1 MLGPQGRVWVI
12 PLRLKLENFL
22 SYRDAVELDLQG
34 VEVACLCGDN
44 GHGKTA
50 LLDAMTWA
58 LWGGARGRV
67 YGGPGG
73 GSPDELV
80 HQGRPE
86 MSVELDFLV
95 EDARYRVV
103 RKHQAGTPR
112 RSGTSHWD
120 LQVWTGSE
128 YLTLVEGAGV
138 RDTAE
143 RIERLLRMD
152 YETFVRSAFLLQ
164 GQADRFTA
172 SRPAERK
179 ETLAEILGLSL
190 YESLE
195 RRAREAARDGAGR
208 IARIQGEQENLAC
221 ELDRE
226 AEYREALA
234 AAQAAL
240 EELTPHVSA
249 LAARRAV
256 LQEERHRLESQRE
269 EAQRLDGALR
279 GALQQV
285 QALEVQAQEAR
296 RRVEV
301 YRSTLARRPEIETG
315 ASERESVLQRLEA
328 LEVDQASHAELVQQ
342 RQGLQHRI
350 AQEQTRLE
358 AGLRHLQQ
366 RVQADLLP
374 RSQRLPQVEAELE
387 ASGQRFAQLQ
397 AREAA
402 VREERQRLQGMAE
415 ETQRL
420 EVENATRRA
429 EMDELRKKLDML
441 TASDAACPL
450 CEAPLGPD
458 RRAHLQDEIE
468 AHGKAHAELY
478 RTNRRTVDGLV
489 RQRDELQRTLE
500 REEATLAQESGRL
513 QAQRGHLER
522 ELEECRLADGRLA
535 AAMREAQEFDAVLQA
550 QGFAQE
556 QRRALADVEARL
568 AALGYDAAQHRDV
581 RARAGQLE
589 AYRDLAQRL
598 QEASERLPQEEKA
611 ALEMEGLLEA
621 RRRDARQAR
630 ERIDAIG
637 VALERLPALEQE
649 SAGVEAEHLRLET
662 QAGQLRRDV
671 DVHTL
676 RLEDVD
682 RARQR
687 LKELEAQ
694 AAVAVQE
701 RGAYEV
707 LVDAFG
713 RNGVP
718 ARLIE
723 AALPDLESEANEILA
738 RLSDGRLSLFLETQR
753 TTARGDV
760 RETLD
765 IRIHDGVGT
774 RSYELFSGGE
784 AFRINFALR
793 IALAKLLATRAG
805 APLRTLF
812 LDEGFGTQ
820 DAQGRQH
827 LLDAIRA
834 VQRDF
839 DLILVITHIDELK
852 EAFPVRIEVTRSQEE
867 GSTFQ
872 VVWS

>member
-1 MLGPQGRVWVI
+1 MLGSQGRVWVI

-58 LWGGARGRV
+58 LWGGARGRI

-112 RSGTSHWD
+112 RSGTTHWD

-128 YLTLVEGAGV
+128 YMTLVEGAGV

-143 RIERLLRMD
+143 KIERLLRMD

-195 RRAREAARDGAGR
+195 RRAREAAREGAGR
-208 IARIQGEQENLAC
+208 IARIQGEQENLAR

-226 AEYREALA
+226 GEYREALDS
-234 AAQAAL
+234 AQAAL
-240 EELTPHVSA
+240 EELTPHVSD

-256 LQEERHRLESQRE
+256 LQEERHRLEGQRE
-269 EAQRLDGALR
+269 EAQRLEGDLR
-279 GALQQV
+279 GALQQAE
-285 QALEVQAQEAR
+285 ALEVQAQEAR
-296 RRVEV
+296 RRVEA
-301 YRSTLARRPEIETG
+301 YRTVLARRPEIEAG
-315 ASERESVLQRLEA
+315 ATERESVLQRLEA
-328 LEVDQASHAELVQQ
+328 LEADQAGNAELVQQ
-342 RQGLQHRI
+342 RQGLQHQI

-366 RVQADLLP
+366 RVEADLLP
-374 RSQRLPQVEAELE
+374 RSQRLPQVEAELD

-397 AREAA
+397 AREAG
-402 VREERQRLQGMAE
+402 VREQRQRLQDIVE
-415 ETQRL
+415 QTQKL

-458 RRAHLQDEIE
+458 GRAHLEQEIE
-468 AHGKAHAELY
+468 TQGKAHAEVY
-478 RTNRRTVDGLV
+478 RANRRSIDQLA
-489 RQRDELQRTLE
+489 QSRDDLKRTLE
-500 REEATLAQESGRL
+500 REEAALAQEAGRL
-513 QAQRGHLER
+513 QTQRGALER
-522 ELEECRLADGRLA
+522 EMEECRLAEGQLTAASRETQELDALLQGR
-535 AAMREAQEFDAVLQA
+535 Q
-550 QGFAQE
+550 FAQE
-556 QRRALADVEARL
+556 QRRDLADAEARL

-589 AYRDLAQRL
+589 EYRDLALRL
-598 QEASERLPQEEKA
+598 QEASERLPQEEA
-611 ALEMEGLLEA
+611 AASGMEELLEA

-630 ERIDAIG
+630 ERMDAIG
-637 VALERLPALEQE
+637 VALQRLPALVEE
-649 SAGVEAEHLRLET
+649 AAGAEAEHLRLEAE
-662 QAGQLRRDV
+662 AGRLRRDV

-682 RARQR
+682 RARLR
-687 LKELEAQ
+687 LKELEGQ
-694 AAVAVQE
+694 TAVAVQE
-701 RGAYEV
+701 RAAYDV

-723 AALPDLESEANEILA
+723 AALPDLESGANELLA
-738 RLSDGRLSLFLETQR
+738 RLTDGRLSLFLETQR

-760 RETLD
+760 RETLE

>member
-1 MLGPQGRVWVI
+1 MI
-12 PLRLKLENFL
+12 PLRLRLENFL

-95 EDARYRVV
+95 DDARYRVV
-103 RKHQAGTPR
+103 RKHQAGSPR
-112 RSGTSHWD
+112 RSGTTHWD

-128 YLTLVEGAGV
+128 YRTLVEGAGV

-164 GQADRFTA
+164 GQADLFTA

-208 IARIQGEQENLAC
+208 IARLQGEQENLAR
-221 ELDRE
+221 ELGRE

-234 AAQAAL
+234 AAQTELDA
-240 EELTPHVSA
+240 LTPHVSA
-249 LAARRAV
+249 LATRRAA

-279 GALQQV
+279 GALQQAE
-285 QALEVQAQEAR
+285 ALDKQAQDAR
-296 RRVEV
+296 RRVEA
-301 YRSTLARRPEIETG
+301 YRATLARRIEIDAG
-315 ASERESVLQRLEA
+315 ATERESVLGRLEA
-328 LEVDQASHAELVQQ
+328 LEVERAGHVELVQE

-358 AGLRHLQQ
+358 TGLRHLRQ
-366 RVQADLLP
+366 RVEADLLP
-374 RSQRLPQVEAELE
+374 RSQRLPQVQAELDT
-387 ASGQRFAQLQ
+387 SGRRFAQLQ
-397 AREAA
+397 AREASL
-402 VREERQRLQGMAE
+402 REERQRLQGIVE
-415 ETQRL
+415 EAQKL
-420 EVENATRRA
+420 EVDNATRRA
-429 EMDELRKKLDML
+429 EMEELRKKLDML
-441 TASDAACPL
+441 TGSEAACPL
-450 CEAPLGPD
+450 CETPLGPD
-458 RRAHLQDEIE
+458 GRAHLEAEIE
-468 AHGKAHAELY
+468 TQGKAHAEAY
-478 RTNRRTVDGLV
+478 RASRRAIDQLAQ
-489 RQRDELQRTLE
+489 RRDELQRALE
-500 REEATLAQESGRL
+500 RDEAAVAQESGRL
-513 QAQRGHLER
+513 QAQRGALER
-522 ELEECRLADGRLA
+522 ELEECRRAESQLAEA
-535 AAMREAQEFDAVLQA
+535 TREAQEVEALLQGW
-550 QGFAQE
+550 QFAQE
-556 QRRALADVEARL
+556 QRRDLADAEARL
-568 AALGYDAAQHRDV
+568 AALGYDAAQHREV

-589 AYRDLAQRL
+589 GYRDLALRL
-598 QEASERLPQEEKA
+598 QEASERLPQEEA
-611 ALEMEGLLEA
+611 AASEMEGLLEA
-621 RRRDARQAR
+621 RRRDAQQAR
-630 ERIDAIG
+630 ERMDAIG
-637 VALERLPALEQE
+637 VALERLPALEE
-649 SAGVEAEHLRLET
+649 EAAGAEAEHLRLESE
-662 QAGQLRRDV
+662 AGRLRRDV
-671 DVHTL
+671 DVNTL

-682 RARQR
+682 RARLR
-687 LKELEAQ
+687 LKELEGQ
-694 AAVAVQE
+694 TAVAVQE
-701 RGAYEV
+701 RSAYDV

-723 AALPDLESEANEILA
+723 AALPDLESGANEILA
-738 RLSDGRLSLFLETQR
+738 RLTDGRLSLFLETQR

-760 RETLD
+760 RETLE

-793 IALAKLLATRAG
+793 IALSKLLATRAG

-852 EAFPVRIEVTRSQEE
+852 EAFPVRIEVTRTQEA

>member
-1 MLGPQGRVWVI
+1 MI

-143 RIERLLRMD
+143 KIERLLRMD

-208 IARIQGEQENLAC
+208 IARIQGEQENLAR

-240 EELTPHVSA
+240 EELTPHLSG

-279 GALQQV
+279 SALQQV
-285 QALEVQAQEAR
+285 QALEVQAQDAH

-301 YRSTLARRPEIETG
+301 YRSTLARRPEIEAG
-315 ASERESVLQRLEA
+315 ATERESVLARLET
-328 LEVDQASHAELVQQ
+328 LEADQAGHAELVQQ

-366 RVQADLLP
+366 RVEADLLP

-397 AREAA
+397 AREAG
-402 VREERQRLQGMAE
+402 VREERQRLQAIVE
-415 ETQRL
+415 EAQKL

-458 RRAHLQDEIE
+458 GRAHLEEEI
-468 AHGKAHAELY
+468 ATQGRAHAELY
-478 RTNRRTVDGLV
+478 RTNKRTVDGLV
-489 RQRDELQRTLE
+489 QQRDELQRTLE

-513 QAQRGHLER
+513 QAQRGALER

-535 AAMREAQEFDAVLQA
+535 AAMREAQELTRSYRASSSPRSNAGTWPTWRPVWPPSATTPPSTGRCAPAPVSSKRIATWRSAF
-550 QGFAQE
+550 
-556 QRRALADVEARL
+556 RRP
-568 AALGYDAAQHRDV
+568 QT
-581 RARAGQLE
+581 
-589 AYRDLAQRL
+589 
-598 QEASERLPQEEKA
+598 ASPTRKSRRRGRRSLWK
-611 ALEMEGLLEA
+611 A

-630 ERIDAIG
+630 ERMDAIG

-671 DVHTL
+671 HVHTL

-723 AALPDLESEANEILA
+723 AALPDLESEANELLA

-760 RETLD
+760 RETLE

>member
-1 MLGPQGRVWVI
+1 MI

-22 SYRDAVELDLQG
+22 SYRDEVELDLQG

-50 LLDAMTWA
+50 LLDAITWA

-67 YGGPGG
+67 YGGGGG

-86 MSVELDFLV
+86 MSVELDFEV
-95 EDARYRVV
+95 EGSTYRVV

-112 RSGTSHWD
+112 RSGTPEWS
-120 LQVWTGSE
+120 LSVCTGSG
-128 YLTLVEGAGV
+128 YSLMEGGV
-138 RDTAE
+138 RETGE
-143 RIERLLRMD
+143 RIKHLLRMD

-179 ETLAEILGLSL
+179 ETLAEILGLRL

-195 RRAREAARDGAGR
+195 RRAREAARDSKGR
-208 IARIQGEQENLAC
+208 IDRLMGEQENLAR
-221 ELDRE
+221 EVGRE
-226 AEYREALA
+226 AEYRDALDS
-234 AAQAAL
+234 AQAAL
-240 EELTPHVSA
+240 AELAPHLAA
-249 LAARRAV
+249 LAARRAA
-256 LQEERHRLESQRE
+256 LQEERHRLEGQRE
-269 EAQRLDGALR
+269 EAQRLEADLLS
-279 GALQQV
+279 ALQQA
-285 QALEVQAQEAR
+285 QALDAQAQDAS
-296 RRVEV
+296 RRVEA
-301 YRSTLARRPEIETG
+301 YRAVLARRPEIEAG
-315 ASERESVLQRLEA
+315 AAERESVLQQLESLEA
-328 LEVDQASHAELVQQ
+328 DQASHAELVQERQ
-342 RQGLQHRI
+342 RLQHGI

-358 AGLRHLQQ
+358 EGLRHLQQ
-366 RVQADLLP
+366 RVEADLLP
-374 RSQRLPQVEAELE
+374 RSQRLPQVEAELV
-387 ASGQRFAQLQ
+387 ASGQRFAQVQ
-397 AREAA
+397 AREAG
-402 VREERQRLQGMAE
+402 VRDERQRLQGLVD

-420 EVENATRRA
+420 ELENATRRA

-441 TASDAACPL
+441 TGSDAACPL
-450 CEAPLGPD
+450 CGASLGAD
-458 RRAHLQDEIE
+458 GSAHLEE
-468 AHGKAHAELY
+468 EMSTRGKAHAEVY
-478 RTNRRTVDGLV
+478 RANKSAIDGLV
-489 RQRDELQRTLE
+489 AQRDDLQRTLE
-500 REEATLAQESGRL
+500 REEAAVAQESGRL
-513 QAQRGHLER
+513 QTQHGRLEKD
-522 ELEECRLADGRLA
+522 LEECRLAEGQLA
-535 AAMREAQEFDAVLQA
+535 TAMREAEELAALLHD

-556 QRRALADVEARL
+556 QREALADADARL
-568 AALGYDAAQHRDV
+568 SALAYDTAQHRDV

-598 QEASERLPQEEKA
+598 QEAADGLPEAEQSALRAEE
-611 ALEMEGLLEA
+611 LLEA
-621 RRRDARQAR
+621 RRRDAQQAR
-630 ERIDAIG
+630 ERMDAIAQ
-637 VALERLPALEQE
+637 ALERLPALEEE
-649 SAGVEAEHLRLET
+649 SAAAEAEHARLDA
-662 QAGQLRRDV
+662 QAVQLRREV
-671 DVHTL
+671 DLHTL
-676 RLEDVD
+676 RLEDVE
-682 RARQR
+682 RARVR
-687 LKELEAQ
+687 LKELEGQEA
-694 AAVAVQE
+694 AAVRE
-701 RGAYEV
+701 RGAYDV

-713 RNGVP
+713 KNGVP

-723 AALPDLESEANEILA
+723 AALPDLESEANELLS
-738 RLSDGRLSLFLETQR
+738 RLTDGRLSLFLETQR

-760 RETLD
+760 RETLE
-765 IRIHDGVGT
+765 IRISDGVGT

-793 IALAKLLATRAG
+793 IALSKLLASRAG

-852 EAFPVRIEVTRSQEE
+852 EAFPVRIEVSRAQDQ

>member
-1 MLGPQGRVWVI
+1 MI
-12 PLRLKLENFL
+12 PLRLRLENFL

-50 LLDAMTWA
+50 LLDAITWA

-67 YGGPGG
+67 YGGGGG

-95 EDARYRVV
+95 EDAQYRVV

-112 RSGTSHWD
+112 RSGATHWD
-120 LQVWTGSE
+120 LQSWTGSE
-128 YLTLVEGAGV
+128 YRTIVEGGGV

-179 ETLAEILGLSL
+179 ETLAEILGLRL

-195 RRAREAARDGAGR
+195 RRARDAARDSRGR
-208 IARIQGEQENLAC
+208 IDRLQGEQENLAR
-221 ELDRE
+221 EVDRE
-226 AEYREALA
+226 AEYREALTS
-234 AAQAAL
+234 AQAAL
-240 EELTPHVSA
+240 AELAPHLA
-249 LAARRAV
+249 DLAARCAA
-256 LQEERHRLESQRE
+256 LQEERRRLESQRE
-269 EAQRLDGALR
+269 EAQRLEGELR
-279 GALQQV
+279 GALQQAE
-285 QALEVQAQEAR
+285 ALDAQAQEAR
-296 RRVEV
+296 RRVDAYGAV
-301 YRSTLARRPEIETG
+301 LACRAEIEAG
-315 ASERESVLQRLEA
+315 ATERESVLQRLES
-328 LEVDQASHAELVQQ
+328 LEADQAAHAELVQERQ
-342 RQGLQHRI
+342 RLQHAV

-358 AGLRHLQQ
+358 TGLRHLKQ
-366 RVQADLLP
+366 RVESDLLP
-374 RSQRLPQVEAELE
+374 RSQRLPHVEAELA

-397 AREAA
+397 ARDAG
-402 VREERQRLQGMAE
+402 VREQRQRLQAIVDE
-415 ETQRL
+415 AQRL

-429 EMDELRKKLDML
+429 EMEELRKKLDML
-441 TASDAACPL
+441 TGSDAACPL

-458 RRAHLQDEIE
+458 GRAHLQQEIE
-468 AHGKAHAELY
+468 THGRAHAEVY
-478 RTNRRTVDGLV
+478 RTNKRTIDDLV
-489 RQRDELQRTLE
+489 RQRDELGRALE
-500 REEATLAQESGRL
+500 REEAAVAQESGRL
-513 QAQRGHLER
+513 QAQRGALDR
-522 ELEECRLADGRLA
+522 ELEECRLAEGQLSA
-535 AAMREAQEFDAVLQA
+535 TMREAEELDALLRGQA
-550 QGFAQE
+550 FAQE
-556 QRRALADVEARL
+556 QRRDLADAEARL
-568 AALGYDAAQHRDV
+568 AALAYDPAQHREV
-581 RARAGQLE
+581 RARAGELE
-589 AYRDLAQRL
+589 PYRDLALRL
-598 QEASERLPQEEKA
+598 QEAADGLPDADASALRAEE
-611 ALEMEGLLEA
+611 LLAA
-621 RRRDARQAR
+621 RRRDAQQAR
-630 ERIDAIG
+630 ERMDAIG
-637 VALERLPALEQE
+637 LALERLPALEQE
-649 SAGVEAEHLRLET
+649 AAGADAEHMRLET
-662 QAGQLRRDV
+662 QANQLRREV
-671 DVHTL
+671 DLHTL
-676 RLEDVD
+676 RLEDVE
-682 RARQR
+682 RARLR
-687 LKELEAQ
+687 LQQLEAQ
-694 AAVAVQE
+694 SSAAVQE
-701 RGAYEV
+701 RGAYDV

-723 AALPDLESEANEILA
+723 AALPDLESEANELLA
-738 RLSDGRLSLFLETQR
+738 RLTDGRLSLFLETQR

-760 RETLD
+760 RETLE

-793 IALAKLLATRAG
+793 IALSKLLATRAG

-834 VQRDF
+834 VQGDF

-852 EAFPVRIEVTRSQEE
+852 EAFPVRIEVTRSEDR

>member
-1 MLGPQGRVWVI
+1 MI

-67 YGGPGG
+67 FGGPGG

-80 HQGRPE
+80 HQGRSE

-95 EDARYRVV
+95 DDAQYRVV

-112 RSGTSHWD
+112 RSGATHWD

-128 YLTLVEGAGV
+128 YLTLVEGPGV

-143 RIERLLRMD
+143 KIERLLRMD

-179 ETLAEILGLSL
+179 ETLAEILGLRL

-208 IARIQGEQENLAC
+208 IARLQGEQENLAK
-221 ELDRE
+221 ELGRE
-226 AEYREALA
+226 AEYREALT

-240 EELTPHVSA
+240 EELTPHVSD

-256 LQEERHRLESQRE
+256 LQEERHRLQGQRE
-269 EAQRLDGALR
+269 EAQRLEGDLR
-279 GALQQV
+279 SALQQAE
-285 QALEVQAQEAR
+285 ALEVQAQEAR
-296 RRVEV
+296 RRVEA
-301 YRSTLARRPEIETG
+301 YRVVLARRPEIEAG
-315 ASERESVLQRLEA
+315 AAERESVLQRLES
-328 LEVDQASHAELVQQ
+328 LETDQASHAELVQERQ
-342 RQGLQHRI
+342 RLQHAI

-374 RSQRLPQVEAELE
+374 RSQRLPQVEAELA
-387 ASGQRFAQLQ
+387 ASAQRFAQLQ
-397 AREAA
+397 AREAG
-402 VREERQRLQGMAE
+402 VREERQRLQAIVDE
-415 ETQRL
+415 AQKL

-441 TASDAACPL
+441 TAGDAACPL

-468 AHGKAHAELY
+468 THGRAHAELY
-478 RTNRRTVDGLV
+478 RTNKRTVDELV
-489 RQRDELQRTLE
+489 QQRDELQRTLE
-500 REEATLAQESGRL
+500 SEEAALAQESGRL
-513 QAQRGHLER
+513 QAQRGALER

-535 AAMREAQEFDAVLQA
+535 VAMREAEELDALLQA
-550 QGFAQE
+550 QRYAQE
-556 QRRALADVEARL
+556 QRGALADAEARL
-568 AALGYDAAQHRDV
+568 AALGYDAAQHREV
-581 RARAGQLE
+581 RAQAAQLE
-589 AYRDLAQRL
+589 AYRDLTQRL
-598 QEASERLPQEEKA
+598 QEATDGLPEAEQSASRAGE
-611 ALEMEGLLEA
+611 LVEA
-621 RRRDARQAR
+621 RRRDAQQAR
-630 ERIDAIG
+630 ERMDAIG
-637 VALERLPALEQE
+637 LALERLPALEQE
-649 SAGVEAEHLRLET
+649 SAGVEAEHLRLEA
-662 QAGQLRRDV
+662 QAGQLRREA

-676 RLEDVD
+676 RLEDVG

-723 AALPDLESEANEILA
+723 AALPDLESEANELLA

-760 RETLD
+760 RETLE

-852 EAFPVRIEVTRSQEE
+852 EAFPVRIEVTRSQDE

>member
-1 MLGPQGRVWVI
+1 MI
-12 PLRLKLENFL
+12 PLRLRLENFL

-34 VEVACLCGDN
+34 VEVACLSGDN
-44 GHGKTA
+44 GNGKTA
-50 LLDAMTWA
+50 LLDAITWA
-58 LWGGARGRV
+58 LWGGARGRI

-95 EDARYRVV
+95 DDARYRVV

-112 RSGTSHWD
+112 RSGTTHWD

-128 YLTLVEGAGV
+128 YRTLVEGAGV

-179 ETLAEILGLSL
+179 ETLSEVLGLRL

-195 RRAREAARDGAGR
+195 RRARDAARDSRGR
-208 IARIQGEQENLAC
+208 IDRLQGEQENLVG
-221 ELDRE
+221 EVGRE
-226 AEYREALA
+226 AEYREALTS
-234 AAQAAL
+234 AQAAL
-240 EELTPHVSA
+240 GELAPHLA
-249 LAARRAV
+249 GLAARRAA
-256 LQEERHRLESQRE
+256 LQEERHRLDVQRE
-269 EAQRLDGALR
+269 EAQRLDVDLR
-279 GALQQV
+279 GALQQA
-285 QALEVQAQEAR
+285 QALDAQAQDAR
-296 RRVEV
+296 RRVEA
-301 YRSTLARRPEIETG
+301 YRAVLARRVEIEAG
-315 ASERESVLQRLEA
+315 AAEREAILRRLEA
-328 LEVDQASHAELVQQ
+328 LEADRAAHAELAQERQ
-342 RQGLQHRI
+342 RLQHAI
-350 AQEQTRLE
+350 DQEHTRLE
-358 AGLRHLQQ
+358 TGLRHLQQ
-366 RVQADLLP
+366 RVETDLLP
-374 RSQRLPQVEAELE
+374 RSQRLPQVEAELA

-397 AREAA
+397 TREAGL
-402 VREERQRLQGMAE
+402 REERQRLQVVVE
-415 ETQRL
+415 QTQTLR
-420 EVENATRRA
+420 EQNAARHA
-429 EMDELRKKLDML
+429 EMKELRKKLEML
-441 TASDAACPL
+441 TGSDAACPL
-450 CEAPLGPD
+450 CGTSLGAD
-458 RRAHLQDEIE
+458 GSAHLAEEIE
-468 AHGKAHAELY
+468 TQGRAHAEVH
-478 RTNRRTVDGLV
+478 RANQRAIDGLG
-489 RQRDELQRTLE
+489 RQRDELQQTLE
-500 REEATLAQESGRL
+500 REEAAVAQESGRL
-513 QAQRGHLER
+513 QSQRGALDR
-522 ELEECRLADGRLA
+522 ELEECRLAEGRLA
-535 AAMREAQEFDAVLQA
+535 EAMREAEELASRLRD

-556 QRRALADVEARL
+556 QRRDLADAEARL

-598 QEASERLPQEEKA
+598 QEAADGLPDAEESA
-611 ALEMEGLLEA
+611 SRAEELLES
-621 RRRDARQAR
+621 RRRDAQQAR
-630 ERIDAIG
+630 ERMDAIG
-637 VALERLPALEQE
+637 LALERLPALEQE
-649 SAGVEAEHLRLET
+649 SASAEAEHARLE
-662 QAGQLRRDV
+662 ADANRLRRDV

-676 RLEDVD
+676 RLEDVE
-682 RARQR
+682 RARLR

-694 AAVAVQE
+694 SAAAVQE

-723 AALPDLESEANEILA
+723 AALPDLESEANELLA
-738 RLSDGRLSLFLETQR
+738 RLTDGRLSLFLETQR
-753 TTARGDV
+753 TTASGNV
-760 RETLD
+760 RETLE

-793 IALAKLLATRAG
+793 IALSKLLATRAG

-852 EAFPVRIEVTRSQEE
+852 EAFPVRIEVTRSENE

>member
-1 MLGPQGRVWVI
+1 MI

-208 IARIQGEQENLAC
+208 IARIQGEQENLAR

-240 EELTPHVSA
+240 EELTPHLSG

-279 GALQQV
+279 SALQQV
-285 QALEVQAQEAR
+285 QALEVQAQDAH

-301 YRSTLARRPEIETG
+301 YRSTLARRPEIEAG
-315 ASERESVLQRLEA
+315 ATERESVLQRLET
-328 LEVDQASHAELVQQ
+328 LEADQAGHGELVQQ

-374 RSQRLPQVEAELE
+374 RSQRLPQVEAELH

-397 AREAA
+397 ARETG
-402 VREERQRLQGMAE
+402 VREERQRLQAIVE

-535 AAMREAQEFDAVLQA
+535 AASREAQELDAVLQA

-556 QRRALADVEARL
+556 QRGALADVEARL
-568 AALGYDAAQHRDV
+568 AALGYDAAQHREV

-598 QEASERLPQEEKA
+598 QEASDGLPDAEESA
-611 ALEMEGLLEA
+611 SRAEELVEA

-630 ERIDAIG
+630 ERMDAIG

-723 AALPDLESEANEILA
+723 AALPDLESEANELLA

-760 RETLD
+760 RETLE

>member
-1 MLGPQGRVWVI
+1 MLERQGGGGLI

-58 LWGGARGRV
+58 LWGGARGRI

-80 HQGRPE
+80 HQGRTE
-86 MSVELDFLV
+86 MSVELEFLV
-95 EDARYRVV
+95 EGSRYLVV
-103 RKHQAGTPR
+103 RKHQVGTPR
-112 RSGTSHWD
+112 RSGTPLWD
-120 LQVWTGSE
+120 LLAWTGIDYRSQ
-128 YLTLVEGAGV
+128 VEGGV
-138 RDTAE
+138 RDTAD
-143 RIERLLRMD
+143 RIKRLLRMD

-179 ETLAEILGLSL
+179 ETLAEILGLRL
-190 YESLE
+190 YERLE
-195 RRAREAARDGAGR
+195 GRAREAARDGTGR
-208 IARIQGEQENLAC
+208 IDRLKGEQENLAR
-221 ELDRE
+221 EMDRE
-226 AEYREALA
+226 AEYREALE

-240 EELTPHVSA
+240 EELAPHLSD
-249 LAARRAV
+249 LASRRAA
-256 LQEERHRLESQRE
+256 LQQERHRLEGQRE
-269 EAQRLDGALR
+269 EAQRLEGDLR
-279 GALQQV
+279 GALQQAE
-285 QALEVQAQEAR
+285 ALDRQAQDAR
-296 RRVEV
+296 RRVEG
-301 YRSTLARRPEIETG
+301 YRTVLARRLEIEAG
-315 ASERESVLQRLEA
+315 AAERDSVLGRLES
-328 LEVDQASHAELVQQ
+328 LEADQVSHTELVQERQ
-342 RQGLQHRI
+342 RLQHGI
-350 AQEQTRLE
+350 DQEQTRLE

-366 RVQADLLP
+366 RVEADLLP
-374 RSQRLPQVEAELE
+374 RSQRLPQVEAELV
-387 ASGQRFAQLQ
+387 ASGQRFGELQ
-397 AREAA
+397 AREAG
-402 VREERQRLQGMAE
+402 VRDQRQRLQGIVE
-415 ETQRL
+415 EAQRL

-458 RRAHLQDEIE
+458 GRAHLEEEIE
-468 AHGKAHAELY
+468 TQGKAHAEVY
-478 RTNRRTVDGLV
+478 RTNRRTVDQLAQ
-489 RQRDELQRTLE
+489 QRDELQRTLE
-500 REEATLAQESGRL
+500 REEAAVAQESGRL
-513 QAQRGHLER
+513 QAQRGALDR
-522 ELEECRLADGRLA
+522 ELEECRLAEGRLA
-535 AAMREAQEFDAVLQA
+535 AAMREAEELDALLRG

-556 QRRALADVEARL
+556 QRRDLADTEARL
-568 AALGYDAAQHRDV
+568 AALGYDAAQHREV

-589 AYRDLAQRL
+589 PYRDLAQRL
-598 QEASERLPQEEKA
+598 QEVSDGLPQAEES
-611 ALEMEGLLEA
+611 ALRAEELLEA

-630 ERIDAIG
+630 ERMDAIG
-637 VALERLPALEQE
+637 LALERLPALDEE
-649 SAGVEAEHLRLET
+649 ATSTEAEHLRLET
-662 QAGQLRRDV
+662 QANQLRREV

-682 RARQR
+682 RARLR
-687 LKELEAQ
+687 LKELEGQSA
-694 AAVAVQE
+694 AAVRE

-738 RLSDGRLSLFLETQR
+738 RLTDGRLSLFLETQR

-760 RETLD
+760 RETLE

-793 IALAKLLATRAG
+793 IALAKLLASRAG

-839 DLILVITHIDELK
+839 DLILVITHIEELK
-852 EAFPVRIEVTRSQEE
+852 EAFPVRIEVTRSQDQ

>member
-1 MLGPQGRVWVI
+1 M
-12 PLRLKLENFL
+12 
-22 SYRDAVELDLQG
+22 
-34 VEVACLCGDN
+34 
-44 GHGKTA
+44 
-50 LLDAMTWA
+50 
-58 LWGGARGRV
+58 
-67 YGGPGG
+67 
-73 GSPDELV
+73 
-80 HQGRPE
+80 
-86 MSVELDFLV
+86 
-95 EDARYRVV
+95 
-103 RKHQAGTPR
+103 
-112 RSGTSHWD
+112 
-120 LQVWTGSE
+120 
-128 YLTLVEGAGV
+128 
-138 RDTAE
+138 
-143 RIERLLRMD
+143 
-152 YETFVRSAFLLQ
+152 
-164 GQADRFTA
+164 
-172 SRPAERK
+172 
-179 ETLAEILGLSL
+179 
-190 YESLE
+190 
-195 RRAREAARDGAGR
+195 
-208 IARIQGEQENLAC
+208 
-221 ELDRE
+221 
-226 AEYREALA
+226 
-234 AAQAAL
+234 
-240 EELTPHVSA
+240 
-249 LAARRAV
+249 
-256 LQEERHRLESQRE
+256 
-269 EAQRLDGALR
+269 
-279 GALQQV
+279 
-285 QALEVQAQEAR
+285 
-296 RRVEV
+296 
-301 YRSTLARRPEIETG
+301 
-315 ASERESVLQRLEA
+315 
-328 LEVDQASHAELVQQ
+328 
-342 RQGLQHRI
+342 
-350 AQEQTRLE
+350 
-358 AGLRHLQQ
+358 
-366 RVQADLLP
+366 
-374 RSQRLPQVEAELE
+374 
-387 ASGQRFAQLQ
+387 
-397 AREAA
+397 
-402 VREERQRLQGMAE
+402 REERQRLQAIVE

-478 RTNRRTVDGLV
+478 RTNKRTVDGLV

-556 QRRALADVEARL
+556 QRRDLADVEARL
-568 AALGYDAAQHRDV
+568 AALGYDAAQHREV
-581 RARAGQLE
+581 RTRAGQLE

-598 QEASERLPQEEKA
+598 QEASDGLPDAEESA
-611 ALEMEGLLEA
+611 SRAEELVEA

-630 ERIDAIG
+630 ERMDAIG

-723 AALPDLESEANEILA
+723 AALPDLESEANELLA

-760 RETLD
+760 RETLE

>member
-1 MLGPQGRVWVI
+1 MI

-190 YESLE
+190 YENLE

-208 IARIQGEQENLAC
+208 IARIQGEQENLAR

-226 AEYREALA
+226 AEYREALDS
-234 AAQAAL
+234 AQAAL
-240 EELTPHVSA
+240 EELTPHLSG

-279 GALQQV
+279 SALQQV
-285 QALEVQAQEAR
+285 QALEVQAQDAH

-301 YRSTLARRPEIETG
+301 YRSTLERRPEIEAG
-315 ASERESVLQRLEA
+315 ATERESVLARLET
-328 LEVDQASHAELVQQ
+328 LEADQAGHAELVQQ

-387 ASGQRFAQLQ
+387 ASAQRFVQLQ

-402 VREERQRLQGMAE
+402 VREERQRLQAIVE

-458 RRAHLQDEIE
+458 GRAHLQDEIE

-478 RTNRRTVDGLV
+478 RTNRRTVNGLV

-535 AAMREAQEFDAVLQA
+535 AASREAQEFDAVLQA

-556 QRRALADVEARL
+556 QRGALADVEARL

-598 QEASERLPQEEKA
+598 QEASDGLPDAEESA
-611 ALEMEGLLEA
+611 SRAEELVEA

-630 ERIDAIG
+630 ERMDAIG

-694 AAVAVQE
+694 ASVAVQE

-723 AALPDLESEANEILA
+723 AALPDLESEANELLA

-760 RETLD
+760 RETLE

>member
-1 MLGPQGRVWVI
+1 MI

-50 LLDAMTWA
+50 LLDAITWA

-86 MSVELDFLV
+86 MSVELDFFV

-112 RSGTSHWD
+112 RSGTTHWD

-128 YLTLVEGAGV
+128 YRTLVEGAGV

-179 ETLAEILGLSL
+179 ETLAEVLGLRL

-195 RRAREAARDGAGR
+195 RRARDAARDNRGR
-208 IARIQGEQENLAC
+208 IDRLQGEQDNLSR
-221 ELDRE
+221 ELGRE
-226 AEYREALA
+226 AEYREALDS
-234 AAQAAL
+234 AQAAL
-240 EELTPHVSA
+240 DELAPHLSD
-249 LAARRAV
+249 LAARRAA

-269 EAQRLDGALR
+269 EAQRLESDLR
-279 GALQQV
+279 GALQQA
-285 QALEVQAQEAR
+285 QALDAQAQDAR
-296 RRVEV
+296 RRVEG
-301 YRSTLARRPEIETG
+301 YRAVLARRVEIEAG
-315 ASERESVLQRLEA
+315 AAERESVLGRLEA
-328 LEVDQASHAELVQQ
+328 LEVDQANHAELVQERQ
-342 RQGLQHRI
+342 RLQHGI
-350 AQEQTRLE
+350 VQEQTRLQE
-358 AGLRHLQQ
+358 GLRHLQQ
-366 RVQADLLP
+366 RVEADLLP
-374 RSQRLPQVEAELE
+374 GSQRLPQVEAELA

-397 AREAA
+397 AREAC
-402 VREERQRLQGMAE
+402 VREERQRLQGIVE
-415 ETQRL
+415 EAQRL
-420 EVENATRRA
+420 EVENAARRA
-429 EMDELRKKLDML
+429 EMEELRKKLDML

-450 CEAPLGPD
+450 CEAPLGSD
-458 RRAHLQDEIE
+458 RRAHLEEEIE
-468 AHGKAHAELY
+468 AIGKANAEAY
-478 RTNRRTVDGLV
+478 RSNRSAIDGLV
-489 RQRDELQRTLE
+489 RQRDELGRTLE
-500 REEATLAQESGRL
+500 SEEAAVAQESGRL
-513 QAQRGHLER
+513 QAQRGALER
-522 ELEECRLADGRLA
+522 ELEECRLAEGRLA
-535 AAMREAQEFDAVLQA
+535 AAMQEAEELAALLHG

-556 QRRALADVEARL
+556 QRRDLADAEARL
-568 AALGYDAAQHRDV
+568 VALGYDAAQHREV

-589 AYRDLAQRL
+589 PYRDLAQRL
-598 QEASERLPQEEKA
+598 QEAADGLPEAEES
-611 ALEMEGLLEA
+611 ALRAEALLEA

-630 ERIDAIG
+630 ERMDAIEL
-637 VALERLPALEQE
+637 ALERLPALEE
-649 SAGVEAEHLRLET
+649 EAASVEAEHLRLEA
-662 QAGQLRRDV
+662 QANQLRRDV

-676 RLEDVD
+676 RLDDVE
-682 RARQR
+682 RARLR
-687 LKELEAQ
+687 LKELEGQ
-694 AAVAVQE
+694 TAAAVQE

-723 AALPDLESEANEILA
+723 AALPDLESEANELLA
-738 RLSDGRLSLFLETQR
+738 RLTDGRLSLFLETQR

-760 RETLD
+760 RETLE

-793 IALAKLLATRAG
+793 IALSKLLASRAG

-839 DLILVITHIDELK
+839 DLILVITHIDEMK
-852 EAFPVRIEVTRSQEE
+852 EAFPVRIEVTRSPDQ

>member
-1 MLGPQGRVWVI
+1 MI

-179 ETLAEILGLSL
+179 ETLAEILGLRL
-190 YESLE
+190 YERLE
-195 RRAREAARDGAGR
+195 GRAREAARDGTGR
-208 IARIQGEQENLAC
+208 IARLQGEQENLSR
-221 ELDRE
+221 ELARE
-226 AEYREALA
+226 AEHREALA

-240 EELTPHVSA
+240 DALTPHLSD
-249 LAARRAV
+249 LAARRAA

-279 GALQQV
+279 SALQQV
-285 QALEVQAQEAR
+285 QALEVQAQDAH

-301 YRSTLARRPEIETG
+301 YRSTLARRPEIEAG
-315 ASERESVLQRLEA
+315 ATERESVLARLET
-328 LEVDQASHAELVQQ
+328 LEADQAGHAELVQQ

-374 RSQRLPQVEAELE
+374 RSQRLPQVEAELH

-458 RRAHLQDEIE
+458 GRAHLEEEI
-468 AHGKAHAELY
+468 ATQGRAHAELY
-478 RTNRRTVDGLV
+478 RTNKRTVDGLV
-489 RQRDELQRTLE
+489 QQRDELQRTLE

-513 QAQRGHLER
+513 QAQRGALER

-556 QRRALADVEARL
+556 QRRDLADVEARL
-568 AALGYDAAQHRDV
+568 AALGYDAAQHREV
-581 RARAGQLE
+581 RTRAGQLE

-598 QEASERLPQEEKA
+598 QEASDGLPDAEESA
-611 ALEMEGLLEA
+611 SRAEELVEA

-630 ERIDAIG
+630 ERMDAIG

-687 LKELEAQ
+687 LKELEAL

-723 AALPDLESEANEILA
+723 AALPDLESEANELLA

-760 RETLD
+760 RETLE